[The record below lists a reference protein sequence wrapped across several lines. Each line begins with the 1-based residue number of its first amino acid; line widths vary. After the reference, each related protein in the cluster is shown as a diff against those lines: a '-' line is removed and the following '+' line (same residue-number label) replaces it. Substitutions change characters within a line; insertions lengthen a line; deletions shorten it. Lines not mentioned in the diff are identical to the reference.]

1 MSNLLLRVITS
12 ILLLPVVIYAFWS
25 GGPFL
30 LALLGLVSLFC
41 SVEIS
46 GMVMPKNNF
55 YLCMALI
62 FWAGLFGPLVVTQ
75 SATHALALMSIM
87 FLISN
92 TIILFRPSLDQRGL
106 EKLSTIFY
114 FTFYVVIGIGCL
126 YWLSERFIS
135 LVFLA
140 CVATWGNDS
149 CAYFGGRAFGKHPL
163 FKRVS
168 AKKTWEGFIAGALGS
183 LLIIWALNFFIPHQA
198 WHPFYGLKLADFLWV
213 GLPAI
218 ILAPL
223 GDLIESRLKRIYDA
237 KDASNILPGHGGL
250 LDRIDALLL
259 VVPWTAVYAF
269 FIRPLWY

>member
-1 MSNLLLRVITS
+1 MRNLLLRIMTS
-12 ILLLPVVIYAFWS
+12 ILLLPVVVYAFWT

-41 SVEIS
+41 SIEIS
-46 GMVMPKNNF
+46 GMVKPKNNF
-55 YLCMALI
+55 YMCMALL
-62 FWAGLFGPLVVTQ
+62 FWAGLFGPLVVTNNANH
-75 SATHALALMSIM
+75 SLALMSVV

-92 TIILFRPSLDQRGL
+92 TIILFSPKLEQQDL
-106 EKLSTIFY
+106 EKLTTIFY

-126 YWLSERFIS
+126 YWLAQEFLS

-140 CVATWGNDS
+140 CVATWGNDT
-149 CAYFGGRAFGKHPL
+149 CAYFGGRAFGKRPL

-168 AKKTWEGFIAGALGS
+168 AKKTWEGFISGALGS
-183 LLIIWALNFFIPHQA
+183 LFIIWALYYFIPRGA
-198 WHPFYGLKLADFLWV
+198 FHPFWGLTTTDLLWV
-213 GLPAI
+213 ALPAI
-218 ILAPL
+218 LLAPL

-259 VVPWTAVYAF
+259 VIPWTTVYAF
-269 FIRPLWY
+269 FIRPL